1 MKAPSHP
8 LVTLLLAGAPA
19 LLPVRAEGQ
28 SLLSSSGLG
37 LPMNAVDARSRALGG
52 PGMALFGSA
61 ILPTDP
67 ASAADLVAPE
77 LTFSLQHSWVD
88 LQGPAEPD
96 AAGPRFPVL
105 GVAYPVQDLGVFTLT
120 FSGVFDQRWNVESQG
135 QVEFQDEVVG
145 VTDRFVSDGG
155 VSAVRFGYARR
166 VTPTVALGVTAGRYA
181 GDLRRTFVRTFDS
194 LLAGSTIPRFVR
206 GGLWSY
212 RGTTVTAGAQAD
224 VGSFLRV
231 SGSLNW
237 SGELEAEPSPDTE
250 GPAETFSVPVEY
262 RVGASAALTPALSF
276 TAGMQYADWA
286 GTGDADLGGRA
297 VLGLGGG
304 IEIDGFT
311 LLGRPM
317 PVRLGYRSTELPFA
331 FDGEEP
337 TESVW
342 SAGFGLGL
350 AQGEVSRAGVDVSVE
365 TGDRSA
371 GSLSESFWRATVSV
385 RVAGN

>member
-8 LVTLLLAGAPA
+8 LATLLLALAPA

-52 PGMALFGSA
+52 PGMGLFGSA

-67 ASAADLVAPE
+67 ASAADLGVPE
-77 LTFSLQHSWVD
+77 VTFSLQNSWVD

-96 AAGPRFPVL
+96 ASGPRFPVL
-105 GVAYPVQDLGVFTLT
+105 GVAYPVQDMGVFTLT
-120 FSGVFDQRWNVESQG
+120 FGGVFDQRWDVQSQG
-135 QVEFQDEVVG
+135 QVELQDEVVG

-155 VSAVRFGYARR
+155 VSAVRFGFARR
-166 VTPTVALGVTAGRYA
+166 LTPAVALGVTAGRYA
-181 GDLRRTFVRTFDS
+181 GDVRRTFVRTFDS
-194 LLAGSTIPRFVR
+194 LLVGSTIPRFVR

-212 RGTTVTAGAQAD
+212 RGTAATVGAQVDLGA
-224 VGSFLRV
+224 SLRV

-237 SGELEAEPSPDTE
+237 SGDLEAEPSPDTE

-286 GTGDADLGGRA
+286 GTGAEELDGRA

-304 IEIDGFT
+304 IEMDELT

-317 PVRLGYRSTELPFA
+317 PVRLGYRRTDLPFA
-331 FDGEEP
+331 FDGEKP

-350 AQGEVSRAGVDVSVE
+350 AQGEASRAGVDVSVE
-365 TGDRSA
+365 AGDRSA
-371 GSLSESFWRATVSV
+371 GSLSESFWRATVSL
-385 RVAGN
+385 RIAGS